1 MMTNGEFGQK
11 IGVTDSYAS
20 YLRNGKKLPAGE
32 VLARIIRLFNLD
44 ADTTKRALQAYED
57 GKDAFGAFLRDEVF
71 MVDETEPEE
80 TQVHTG

>member
-71 MVDETEPEE
+71 PVDENEPED